1 MNLVK
6 EGGKR
11 GRDRQAVSGKKRCAR
26 GGRGEK
32 GGGGEEGKIKKKRPN
47 GKMEK
52 RGKRCALSPILPEI
66 VRQRAP

>member
-1 MNLVK
+1 MRAEK
-6 EGGKR
+6 EAGI
-11 GRDRQAVSGKKRCAR
+11 GRFWEKKVREG

-52 RGKRCALSPILPEI
+52 RGEKMCFIPHSP
-66 VRQRAP
+66 